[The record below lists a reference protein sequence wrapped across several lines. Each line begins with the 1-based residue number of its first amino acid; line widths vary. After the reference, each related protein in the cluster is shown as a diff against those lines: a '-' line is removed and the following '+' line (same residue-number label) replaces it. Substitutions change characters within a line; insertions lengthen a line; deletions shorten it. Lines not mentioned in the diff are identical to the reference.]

1 VVHAPENSQQARHS
15 ASTSSRRIKRPASL
29 NDSLFFLTGVV
40 RSGHQVS
47 INGISLM
54 EIFTI
59 RIHATGF
66 HSTGRPARFTQ

>member
-1 VVHAPENSQQARHS
+1 LVHAPENSQQARHS
-15 ASTSSRRIKRPASL
+15 ASTVSRSIKRPASL
-29 NDSLFFLTGVV
+29 NDSLFFPTGVALEA
-40 RSGHQVS
+40 QVS
-47 INGISLM
+47 IAGISLM